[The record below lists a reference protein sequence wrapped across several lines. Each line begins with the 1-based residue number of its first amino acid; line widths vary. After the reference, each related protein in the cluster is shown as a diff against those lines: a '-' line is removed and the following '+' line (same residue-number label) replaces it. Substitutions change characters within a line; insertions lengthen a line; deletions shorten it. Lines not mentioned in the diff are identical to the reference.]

1 MSQMLF
7 LILVIDIVI
16 FVCLSQSKSNSNK
29 SLRKIIIFVCSLLYN
44 FILGYYVDAIAIFLV
59 FFNVAIFKNETLF
72 LLVMII
78 EVLVLFVLL
87 VLPVNWIA
95 KKESEINLVVYI
107 ITTIITISI
116 GILTYF
122 YG

>member
-1 MSQMLF
+1 MSQTLF

-16 FVCLSQSKSNSNK
+16 FVCLSQSKFNSNK
-29 SLRKIIIFVCSLLYN
+29 CLRKIIIFICSLLYN

-59 FFNVAIFKNETLF
+59 FFNLAIFKNETLF
-72 LLVMII
+72 WLVMII

-87 VLPVNWIA
+87 LLPVNWIA
-95 KKESEINLVVYI
+95 KKESEINLVVCI
-107 ITTIITISI
+107 ITTIITVSI